1 MSDIL
6 CLVATMTAKEE
17 HIDFVKEEMLK
28 LIPPTRKEQ
37 GCVQYDLHKG
47 NKEENVF
54 ILYEKWNSYDE
65 WQAHR
70 KTAHMENFGK
80 VTEGKL
86 LSRTVIELT
95 KIGD

>member
-1 MSDIL
+1 MSDVL

-17 HIDFVKEEMLK
+17 CIDFIRDEMLK
-28 LIPPTRKEQ
+28 LIPPTLQEK
-37 GCVQYDLHKG
+37 GCIQYDLHQG
-47 NKEENVF
+47 NRETNVF

-65 WQAHR
+65 WQEHR
-70 KTAHMENFGK
+70 KTAHMTNFGK

-95 KIGD
+95 KIEA